1 MSRNLAHNLLKVI
14 KAWIDGGK
22 KVVDGVDVS
31 PTWDYLLQVLQNPII
46 DKRDIANEIR
56 RKITPVSCSSSE
68 LVGSSWMLLLIVCS
82 VLNGWIVLRGVP
94 SYIGEG
100 YDAFG

>member
-22 KVVDGVDVS
+22 KVVDGVEVS

-68 LVGSSWMLLLIVCS
+68 LVGSS
-82 VLNGWIVLRGVP
+82 
-94 SYIGEG
+94 
-100 YDAFG
+100 